1 MPDRKEIN
9 KRGYLK
15 EDFRLFHLKD
25 SRAQKVDYHYH
36 AFDKLILLLGG
47 KVTYVVEGVTYF
59 LQPWDL
65 LLVGHDL
72 IHRPIIDPAEPYERV
87 VIWLG
92 REWLERR
99 SDPGE
104 ALDTCFDT
112 TRERGFHLLRFDA
125 ERRLH
130 YMQRIQQLEEALRD
144 RSFGAARMAD
154 TLCQQMLIDVN
165 RDVLRSRTAQEE
177 RDSYRVDPKM
187 EEVLRYILDHLGE
200 ELTVESLSKRFFIS
214 RYYLMH
220 RFKAVTGYTVH
231 QYISQKRL
239 LRAGELIRAGVPVMK
254 AAEQA
259 GFEDSEAAPRLL
271 AIWERYVSEK
281 PRPGYR
287 PLALSYS
294 AQGTY
299 NGERFLDAEQLT
311 RNKLCIYTREKNTG
325 FDRRF
330 LMKRV
335 DGSWKIDAVQERLDG
350 WQRVGL

>member
-259 GFEDSEAAPRLL
+259 GFEEYSTMKSIQLALNSASCVLVEIFIVGTNDPKGVPRPVVKSTSWQPERASAEAATRSL
-271 AIWERYVSEK
+271 
-281 PRPGYR
+281 PG
-287 PLALSYS
+287 ACK
-294 AQGTY
+294 
-299 NGERFLDAEQLT
+299 RF
-311 RNKLCIYTREKNTG
+311 NPGFVTG
-325 FDRRF
+325 C
-330 LMKRV
+330 
-335 DGSWKIDAVQERLDG
+335 A
-350 WQRVGL
+350 

>member
-1 MPDRKEIN
+1 MQATKETVQ
-9 KRGYLK
+9 KRPHTALWIILCVVLLCAAGAALYFCRWAEKPLTLAEGYVAAEGLTADITDG
-15 EDFRLFHLKD
+15 EGAVLSQPVR
-25 SRAQKVDYHYH
+25 
-36 AFDKLILLLGG
+36 GT

-239 LRAGELIRAGVPVMK
+239 LRAKVEFQTAHTYDYFVINDTVENAVGELNAIIT
-254 AAEQA
+254 AEHC
-259 GFEDSEAAPRLL
+259 
-271 AIWERYVSEK
+271 K
-281 PRPGYR
+281 P
-287 PLALSYS
+287 
-294 AQGTY
+294 
-299 NGERFLDAEQLT
+299 
-311 RNKLCIYTREKNTG
+311 
-325 FDRRF
+325 
-330 LMKRV
+330 
-335 DGSWKIDAVQERLDG
+335 QERMEIISG
-350 WQRVGL
+350 R

>member
-104 ALDTCFDT
+104 ALTPASTPPGSGGSTCCAST
-112 TRERGFHLLRFDA
+112 QSGGSTICSA
-125 ERRLH
+125 SSSWRRPCGTGASAPPAW
-130 YMQRIQQLEEALRD
+130 RIPSA
-144 RSFGAARMAD
+144 
-154 TLCQQMLIDVN
+154 
-165 RDVLRSRTAQEE
+165 SR
-177 RDSYRVDPKM
+177 
-187 EEVLRYILDHLGE
+187 
-200 ELTVESLSKRFFIS
+200 
-214 RYYLMH
+214 
-220 RFKAVTGYTVH
+220 
-231 QYISQKRL
+231 
-239 LRAGELIRAGVPVMK
+239 
-254 AAEQA
+254 
-259 GFEDSEAAPRLL
+259 
-271 AIWERYVSEK
+271 
-281 PRPGYR
+281 
-287 PLALSYS
+287 
-294 AQGTY
+294 
-299 NGERFLDAEQLT
+299 
-311 RNKLCIYTREKNTG
+311 C
-325 FDRRF
+325 
-330 LMKRV
+330 
-335 DGSWKIDAVQERLDG
+335 
-350 WQRVGL
+350 